1 MTGVNSGALAKIET
15 TIGTLMVNP
24 IKIMIRKR
32 IIKRKGSFHQGES
45 SKNYGNSK
53 IFEGR
58 CYNYGKNGHMKKDYW
73 FKKSTKNN
81 AAILRSEKQ
90 VEDEWNAAALF
101 AIEKEEI
108 NIDNYNQRL
117 N

>member
-1 MTGVNSGALAKIET
+1 
-15 TIGTLMVNP
+15 
-24 IKIMIRKR
+24 
-32 IIKRKGSFHQGES
+32 
-45 SKNYGNSK
+45 
-53 IFEGR
+53 
-58 CYNYGKNGHMKKDYW
+58 MKKDYW

>member
-53 IFEGR
+53 RFEGR
-58 CYNYGKNGHMKKDYW
+58 CYKCGKNGHMKKDCW